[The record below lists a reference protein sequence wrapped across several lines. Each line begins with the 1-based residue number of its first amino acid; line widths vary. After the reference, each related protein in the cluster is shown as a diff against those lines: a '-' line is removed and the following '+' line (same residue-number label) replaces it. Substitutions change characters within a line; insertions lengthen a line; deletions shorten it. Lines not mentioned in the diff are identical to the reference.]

1 MYCHVTCALF
11 GFQAEVAKKEKEAQK
26 RELRSRRKALR
37 ALCKVGGAHGA
48 LCKVGGTHWGHSARW
63 VGPMGALCKVGGAHG
78 GTLHG
83 GWGPWGHS
91 ARWVG
96 PMGWGWGAG
105 HRYAVPPA
113 LFLAQE
119 RGYFCGPDS
128 DMAQHLQDLELLCEV
143 LDAQQ

>member
-48 LCKVGGTHWGHSARW
+48 LCKVGGAHWGHSARW

-78 GTLHG
+78 VGVG
-83 GWGPWGHS
+83 GRAQVCCPSCTVSCSGERLLLW
-91 ARWVG
+91 AR
-96 PMGWGWGAG
+96 
-105 HRYAVPPA
+105 
-113 LFLAQE
+113 Q
-119 RGYFCGPDS
+119 
-128 DMAQHLQDLELLCEV
+128 
-143 LDAQQ
+143 